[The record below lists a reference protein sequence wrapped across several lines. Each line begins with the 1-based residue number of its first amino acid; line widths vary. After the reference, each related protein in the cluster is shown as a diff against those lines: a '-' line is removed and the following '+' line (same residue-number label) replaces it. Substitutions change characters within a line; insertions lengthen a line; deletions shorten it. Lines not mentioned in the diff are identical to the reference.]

1 MHETAMNVRLV
12 QYTPLRD
19 AAVALGGKMCY
30 SDADLDGMIQGVF
43 DKDNS
48 AMIRRII
55 NSGHESVLEHV
66 SFTFAISGV
75 SRALLAQITRHRM
88 ASFSVR
94 SQRYV
99 NYDKGFNYVI
109 PPAIEKL
116 GEDAIAEYR
125 AQMEQMN
132 KWYREWT
139 EKLGSGEKANEDA
152 RFVLP
157 NACETSMLVT
167 MNARELRHFFELRMC
182 RRAQWEIRALATIM
196 WTLCKSE
203 CPVLFEDAGPS
214 CIRGKCAE
222 GNKSCEKPLKHQLE
236 TYDE

>member
-1 MHETAMNVRLV
+1 MHEVNMDVRLV
-12 QYTPLRD
+12 QCTPLYDD
-19 AAVALGGKMCY
+19 AAALGGKMCY
-30 SDADLDGMIQGVF
+30 SNTELDDMIHGVME
-43 DKDNS
+43 KDNS

-66 SFTFAISGV
+66 SFTFAITGV

-109 PPAIEKL
+109 PPAIKKL
-116 GEDAIAEYR
+116 GEDAVVEYR

-132 KWYREWT
+132 KWYQEWT

-196 WTLCKSE
+196 WTFCKST

-214 CIRGKCAE
+214 CIRGKCTE
-222 GNKSCEKPLKHQLE
+222 GTKSCGKPLNHQLE
-236 TYDE
+236 ACDE

>member
-1 MHETAMNVRLV
+1 MYETAMNVRLV
-12 QYTPLRD
+12 QYTPLCD

-30 SDADLDGMIQGVF
+30 SDADLDDMIQGVT

-55 NSGHESVLEHV
+55 ESGHESVLEHV

-109 PPAIEKL
+109 PPAIKKL
-116 GEDAIAEYR
+116 GEDAIAEYH

-132 KWYREWT
+132 KWYRGWT

-167 MNARELRHFFELRMC
+167 MNARELRHFFNLRMC
-182 RRAQWEIRALATIM
+182 RRAQWEIRELATFM
-196 WTLCKSE
+196 WAVCNQE
-203 CPVLFEDAGPS
+203 CPALFEDAGPS
-214 CIRGKCAE
+214 CIRGKCTE
-222 GNKSCEKPLKHQLE
+222 GSKSCGRPLNNQLE
-236 TYDE
+236 NYDE

>member
-1 MHETAMNVRLV
+1 MHETAMDVRLV
-12 QYTPLRD
+12 QYTPLCD

-30 SDADLDGMIQGVF
+30 SDADLDGMIQGVI

-55 NSGHESVLEHV
+55 ESGHESVLEHV

-75 SRALLAQITRHRM
+75 SRSLLAQITRHRM

-109 PPAIEKL
+109 PPAIVKL
-116 GEDAIAEYR
+116 GDDAIAEYR

-132 KWYREWT
+132 KWYRGWT

-167 MNARELRHFFELRMC
+167 MNARELRHFFKLRMC
-182 RRAQWEIRALATIM
+182 RRAQWEIRELATFM
-196 WTLCKSE
+196 WTVCKQE
-203 CPVLFEDAGPS
+203 CPALFEDAGPS

-222 GNKSCEKPLKHQLE
+222 GSKSCGRPLNNQLE
-236 TYDE
+236 NYDE

>member
-1 MHETAMNVRLV
+1 MHETAMNVRLI
-12 QYTPLRD
+12 QYTPLCD

-30 SDADLDGMIQGVF
+30 SDADLDDMIQGVI

-99 NYDKGFNYVI
+99 NYD
-109 PPAIEKL
+109 
-116 GEDAIAEYR
+116 
-125 AQMEQMN
+125 
-132 KWYREWT
+132 
-139 EKLGSGEKANEDA
+139 
-152 RFVLP
+152 
-157 NACETSMLVT
+157 
-167 MNARELRHFFELRMC
+167 
-182 RRAQWEIRALATIM
+182 
-196 WTLCKSE
+196 
-203 CPVLFEDAGPS
+203 
-214 CIRGKCAE
+214 
-222 GNKSCEKPLKHQLE
+222 
-236 TYDE
+236 